1 MCEAVGLEVARLKRT
16 AIGPIK
22 LGMLK
27 PGEYRELKPDELRA
41 LRNAITKKI
50 TLIGGLFLSGG
61 PLLLCK
67 MLNNMRVS
75 ILIMLLNVKYVEIG
89 QFTLVN
95 LAKK

>member
-1 MCEAVGLEVARLKRT
+1 M
-16 AIGPIK
+16 
-22 LGMLK
+22 
-27 PGEYRELKPDELRA
+27 
-41 LRNAITKKI
+41 
-50 TLIGGLFLSGG
+50 LIGGLFLSGG

-75 ILIMLLNVKYVEIG
+75 ILIMLLNVKYAEIG

>member
-1 MCEAVGLEVARLKRT
+1 M
-16 AIGPIK
+16 
-22 LGMLK
+22 
-27 PGEYRELKPDELRA
+27 
-41 LRNAITKKI
+41 
-50 TLIGGLFLSGG
+50 SGD

-75 ILIMLLNVKYVEIG
+75 RLIMLLNVKYAEIG